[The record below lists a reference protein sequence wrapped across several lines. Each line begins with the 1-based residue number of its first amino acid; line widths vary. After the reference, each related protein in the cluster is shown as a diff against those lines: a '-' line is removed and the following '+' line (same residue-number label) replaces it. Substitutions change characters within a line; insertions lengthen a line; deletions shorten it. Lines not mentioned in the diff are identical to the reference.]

1 MIIEGLVT
9 TCNSDGSPHVAPM
22 GPMVLPGGQKLLLRP
37 FPTSQTY
44 QNLRQHPE
52 GVFHVT
58 DDALLLARAAIGR
71 LTEFPPT
78 EKARHVR
85 GYLLRD
91 ACFAQEFRV
100 ISIDDREPRIRLEC
114 EICHVHRLR
123 DFIGFNRA
131 KHAVVEAAILATR
144 VHLLSRQEI
153 LPEYD
158 KWDVI
163 VSKTGGPDEIQAMRE
178 LRQFVIENSA

>member
-9 TCNSDGSPHVAPM
+9 TCNPDGTPHVAPM
-22 GPMVLPGGQKLLLRP
+22 GPTIPPGGQRLLLRP

-44 QNLRQHPE
+44 QNLRRHPE
-52 GVFHVT
+52 GVFHIT

-71 LTEFPPT
+71 LTVFPAT
-78 EKARHVR
+78 ESARRVR
-85 GYLLRD
+85 GYILRD
-91 ACFAQEFRV
+91 ACRALEFRV
-100 ISIDDREPRIRLEC
+100 VEVDDSEPRIRMGC
-114 EICHVHRLR
+114 EICQVHSQR

-144 VHLLSRQEI
+144 VHLLSRQDI
-153 LPEYD
+153 LTEYD

-163 VSKTGGPDEIQAMRE
+163 VAKTGGADEIQAMRE
-178 LRQFVIENSA
+178 LREYVVERLA